1 MTNNNERNNYVDG
14 MFLDVN
20 DFQTEQDYFIEKIR
34 NITNSLATNGALD
47 ISSLAVTPD
56 TVMAQPVSPAQVA
69 VAISAA
75 PTGSTT
81 NPQNFTIIPD
91 VLGSGLQSF
100 QLYTV
105 FQARTYNVQRVD
117 LRITLNQALTNEN
130 LTLTIKIRQ
139 LVDGTNPLSPPAN
152 NPPLAQIQLQQ
163 ANIPALNS
171 DNFLQLD
178 FSNENSGQG
187 ISVTNQLYY
196 AIEVQYTRPLNS
208 TSSLRIFHSPLNQ
221 LSQFDSTL
229 FTFVFSGNAYTQS
242 FTNTLGIKEQF
253 LLYYTV
259 YTSAVQISAGTA
271 VINGLQTIVT
281 TDQFRLLEVP
291 DRRNV
296 DSNGLTIYNYVVL
309 TFTEQY
315 TNPQLLSGSKNSAD
329 TRILDT
335 SSASVLTQ
343 PQWDQLVADTTQV
356 NKYLLLAVV
365 NDSNIVSIFKENT
378 FTVPANSTNLAFHDW
393 LNPSNL
399 VPIEDALI
407 LQQTRPSDF
416 IFFVSNVPAQVPLTD
431 AFGNVQLEP
440 ATVLDQFG
448 NVIVSA
454 GDPILVDIVRVV
466 VNITL
471 DNGANTRNLELSTI
485 SQIGTTTVFKNYGAT
500 VSQLFDN
507 PYDNVFTYNYN
518 TDQLAPNV
526 VYNFVAY
533 TTSGQPIYIQ
543 DYNKTISQPTSTGG
557 ATSLRDQTFTT
568 FLNQGAL
575 TIVLNQD
582 LQLGSF
588 NPASDQA
595 QPGVTQYVPTL
606 LTGETPIPVGSA
618 QINHVTFNHLIQLDA
633 YQSFLFPVPMVRA
646 DGITKVT
653 NTDTAVQAAYNAGD
667 VTVLVDLA
675 DGAGPI
681 DITFSGPYNRDRGG
695 NGSAVLIT
703 GAIDSSV
710 PLPVITTAL
719 VKVRNASGKDNT
731 NLSTLFSPYGP
742 AKVGGA
748 TNILA
753 FDVLARGYDP
763 LVTPTNVA
771 GFNDGDAVYIWINDQ
786 QALDQNYQPITFI
799 YNSMQTTITLPTIY
813 HLGSQKYFREK
824 LVDSI
829 QSSTLATPGFI
840 LIDTGLDASGNV
852 KNSGQVIFN
861 SAEIP
866 TSINLNATITLKYNS
881 VVVIPQNIDYYQAR
895 YPSHGTKSGYPIS
908 NVNTVTSSSDFISVP
923 EAFALTASLTNSTAL
938 DPATFQSVALFVD
951 GVNVTSLLSPIG
963 QKQIVADNGV
973 TLQPGQIAYNPLLG
987 TFKFYK
993 YVETYDAYGTII
1005 SEAPSDYTRLSIA
1018 YFKLETQFIFNSSST
1033 ASYDPKFDINN
1044 DGRIDELDLNVFN
1057 SAYGS
1062 IIGEPKYLAAADFN
1076 SDGKVDST
1084 DLALFSEHFGSVALG
1099 TPDYSDAT
1107 SARLQALL
1115 VVQANNYLKKL
1126 SIIRAVS
1133 RAPDAIAPNG
1143 RTVLFLSDTT
1153 PVAES
1158 ANYNVTFGFAAAM
1171 SLGFIQ
1177 AEVETILPLTGLFN
1191 FNNINMFETV
1201 NPTNTRTITQ
1211 VQPSLIPTAT
1221 NTYTSLLTFTPAV
1234 NITSTYTISSLWNA
1248 NGLAIKNTKDLVIPQ
1263 KYEQLD
1269 RKVYGP
1275 FKLQY
1280 DNTQFTTDGTSI
1292 AFSLKATDA
1301 TLTNG
1306 SPDPTGKHIQ
1316 GVPLDSFT
1324 FAAHLT
1330 VPNTD
1335 GTQTLWSWY
1344 NLVSMNGVITLQ
1356 FDPTTLFIDHQ
1367 VQGKNG
1373 VEVLTP
1379 FGLGVDQVS
1388 LMPYFAGGDL
1398 QNDLSNISIVRND
1411 NVSKYVIPH
1420 AHTNIRDGGLLTSRS
1435 IQFADD
1441 LLRLNIDGD
1450 VTDAVYALLDLINE
1464 QNTQIQLLRALAGTT
1479 RYDSGLFWDDPKVF
1493 WDSN

>member
-1 MTNNNERNNYVDG
+1 MTNNNERNNYSDG
-14 MFLDVN
+14 MFLDVD

-34 NITNSLATNGALD
+34 NITNSLATNGTLD
-47 ISSLAVTPD
+47 ISGLAVTSD
-56 TVMAQPVSPAQVA
+56 VIMAQPVSPAQVS

-75 PTGSTT
+75 PTASTS
-81 NPQNFTIIPD
+81 NPQNFTIVPD
-91 VLGSGLQSF
+91 ILGSGLQSF

-105 FQARTYNVQRVD
+105 FQARTYNVQRID

-139 LVDGTNPLSPPAN
+139 LVDGTNPFSPPAN

-196 AIEVQYTRPLNS
+196 AIDIQYVRPLNS
-208 TSSLRIFHSPLNQ
+208 TSSLRMFHSPLNQ

-229 FTFVFSGNAYTQS
+229 FTFVFSGNKYTQS
-242 FTNTLGIKEQF
+242 FTNTVGISEQF
-253 LLYYTV
+253 LLYHTV

-271 VINGLQTIVT
+271 IINGLPAIVT
-281 TDQFRLLEVP
+281 TDQFRLLEIP

-296 DSNGLTIYNYVVL
+296 DSNNGLTVYNYVVL

-315 TNPQLLSGSKNSAD
+315 TTPQLLSGSKNSAD

-343 PQWDQLVADTTQV
+343 PQWDQLVADPTQV

-365 NDSNIVSIFKENT
+365 NDSNIIAIFKENT
-378 FTVPANSTNLAFHDW
+378 FTIPVNSTNLAFHDW
-393 LNPSNL
+393 LNPSNS
-399 VPIEDALI
+399 VPIQDALT

-416 IFFVSNVPAQVPLTD
+416 IFFVANVPAQVPLTD
-431 AFGNVQLEP
+431 AFGNIQLEP

-448 NVIVSA
+448 NIIVSA
-454 GDPILVDIVRVV
+454 GDPILIDIVRVV
-466 VNITL
+466 VSLTL

-533 TTSGQPIYIQ
+533 TASGQPIYIQ
-543 DYNKTISQPTSTGG
+543 DYNKTISQPTATGG

-588 NPASDQA
+588 NPASDQP

-606 LTGETPIPVGSA
+606 FTGETPIPVGSA
-618 QINHVTFNHLIQLDA
+618 QENHVTFNHLIQLDA
-633 YQSFLFPVPMVRA
+633 YQSFLFAVPMVRA
-646 DGITKVT
+646 DGVT
-653 NTDTAVQAAYNAGD
+653 QIANTDAAVQAAYNAGD
-667 VTVLVDLA
+667 IALFVDLD

-681 DITFSGPYNRDRGG
+681 DITFSGPSNKDKGG
-695 NGSAVLIT
+695 NGSAVLVIGTIDLIT
-703 GAIDSSV
+703 
-710 PLPVITTAL
+710 PLPATTVL

-731 NLSTLFSPYGP
+731 NLSTSFSPYGP
-742 AKVGGA
+742 AKVGGT
-748 TNILA
+748 TNIRA
-753 FDVLARGYDP
+753 FGVLARGYDP
-763 LVTPTNVA
+763 FIAPTNVA
-771 GFNDGDAVYIWINDQ
+771 GFNDGDNVYIWINDQ

-799 YNSMQTTITLPTIY
+799 YNGAQTSVTLPTIY
-813 HLGSQKYFREK
+813 HLGPQKYFREK
-824 LVDSI
+824 QVDSI
-829 QSSTLATPGFI
+829 QGSTLATPGLI

-852 KNSGQVIFN
+852 KNSGQAIFN

-866 TSINLNATITLKYNS
+866 TSINPNATITLKYNS
-881 VVVIPQNIDYYQAR
+881 VIVVPQNIDYYQTR

-908 NVNTVTSSSDFISVP
+908 NVNIVTLSSDFISVP
-923 EAFALTASLTNSTAL
+923 EAFALTAPLTNSTAL
-938 DPATFQSVALFVD
+938 DTATFQSVALFVD
-951 GVNVTSLLSPIG
+951 GINITSLLSPIG
-963 QKQIVADNGV
+963 QKQVVADNGV
-973 TLQPGQIAYNPLLG
+973 TLQPDQVAYNPLLG

-993 YVETYDAYGTII
+993 YETHDAYNTIL
-1005 SEAPSDYTRLSIA
+1005 SEAPSDYTRLSVA

-1033 ASYDPKFDINN
+1033 ASYNPRFDINN

-1057 SAYGS
+1057 NAYGS

-1076 SDGKVDST
+1076 DDGKIDST
-1084 DLALFSEHFGSVALG
+1084 DLALFSEHFGSVVLG
-1099 TPDYSDAT
+1099 LPDYSDAT

-1115 VVQANNYLKKL
+1115 VVEKNDYLKQL

-1133 RAPDAIAPNG
+1133 RAPDATAPNG
-1143 RTVLFLSDTT
+1143 RTVLFLSETT

-1177 AEVETILPLTGLFN
+1177 VEIETIRPLTGLFN
-1191 FNNINMFETV
+1191 LNNISMFETV
-1201 NPTNTRTITQ
+1201 NPTNTRTITR
-1211 VQPSLIPTAT
+1211 VQPSLIPTIT
-1221 NTYTSLLTFTPAV
+1221 NTYNSLLTFTPAI

-1248 NGLAIKNTKDLVIPQ
+1248 SGLAIKNTKDLVIPQ

-1280 DNTQFTTDGTSI
+1280 NNTQFATDGTSI

-1316 GVPLDSFT
+1316 GVPLDNFT

-1388 LMPYFAGGDL
+1388 LVPQFAGGDL
-1398 QNDLSNISIVRND
+1398 QNDLSNISIIRND
-1411 NVSKYVIPH
+1411 HVSKYVAPH
-1420 AHTNIRDGGLLTSRS
+1420 SHLNIRDGGLLTSRS

-1450 VTDAVYALLDLINE
+1450 MTDAVYKLLDLINE
-1464 QNTQIQLLRALAGTT
+1464 QNTQIQLLRSLAGAT